1 MTALLFLI
9 CLAASVIG
17 GICGIGG
24 GVIIKPTL
32 DAMNLMSVSAISF
45 LSGLTVL
52 SMSVVN
58 VFRSRKTHLVEL
70 RIGSYLAVGAVIG
83 GILGNVLF
91 QSIKN
96 SAGNDYLVGMLQAIV
111 LGIVTLLTLIYSLRL
126 RERFPSYHVTNP
138 IGCLSIGAGMGLIS
152 AFLGIGGG
160 PINLAVLFIAFSM
173 ETKKAA
179 ANSLYIIMFSQLASL
194 VTSLT
199 KSSVPDFP
207 PIYLIAMVSAGISGG
222 LIGCRLNKRISSE
235 LTDKLFAGL
244 LCVIILIC
252 IYNVVRFA
260 DMC

>member
-1 MTALLFLI
+1 MNIQAYVIAIDFFVMM
-9 CLAASVIG
+9 AAAVIQTSL
-17 GICGIGG
+17 GIGFSMIASPILTLFIPMKTCMAAVSIAA
-24 GVIIKPTL
+24 VIVGSYIVLSLRKHL
-32 DAMNLMSVSAISF
+32 NWKLAIPAAI
-45 LSGLTVL
+45 GLTSGRVL
-52 SMSVVN
+52 GVQ
-58 VFRSRKTHLVEL
+58 LL
-70 RIGSYLAVGAVIG
+70 
-83 GILGNVLF
+83 
-91 QSIKN
+91 
-96 SAGNDYLVGMLQAIV
+96 MLQAIV

-260 DMC
+260 AMC